1 MGLTKQVLF
10 ISSATSD
17 IVNFLKFHLSI
28 HKDNAYDVF
37 NEFVEMFWYEYD
49 AIAKE
54 PPVHGAISGCID
66 RTKSEKM
73 FLKRFTSQ
81 NLQSDY
87 EDVKIPLKWIHY
99 NDI

>member
-1 MGLTKQVLF
+1 M
-10 ISSATSD
+10 SD

-54 PPVHGAISGCID
+54 PPAHSAESQDALIEQNQKRCFSSVLHHKTCKILF
-66 RTKSEKM
+66 KM
-73 FLKRFTSQ
+73 
-81 NLQSDY
+81 
-87 EDVKIPLKWIHY
+87 
-99 NDI
+99 DIN